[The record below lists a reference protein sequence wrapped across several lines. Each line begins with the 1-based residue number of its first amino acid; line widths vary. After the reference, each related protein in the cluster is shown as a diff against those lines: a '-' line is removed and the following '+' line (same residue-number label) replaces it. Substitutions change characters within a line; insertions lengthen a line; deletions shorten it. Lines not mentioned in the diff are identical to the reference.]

1 MDWSTLLVSAAVSAL
16 VGALV
21 SIAAVSQTT
30 VRQRRAER
38 RDEALLAL
46 KRVVMPLRMDL
57 RLFELRVR
65 TGNKRTAER
74 SHVDDHRLATAVL
87 DTTEDMGRLRSLLV
101 RRRCRRVFGEYW
113 TTLAEEMPYADDTL
127 GSAVVPALFGAP
139 RLVESGALKSSPM
152 DGLFHRAFMEDPGNR
167 EHAQLRRELRRLSAG
182 W

>member
-1 MDWSTLLVSAAVSAL
+1 MDWSTVILSAAVSAV

-21 SIAAVSQTT
+21 SLAAVSQTT

-46 KRVVMPLRMDL
+46 KKIVVPLRLDL
-57 RLFELRVR
+57 RLYELGVR

-87 DTTEDMGRLRSLLV
+87 DSTENMGKLRSALV

-113 TTLAEEMPYADDTL
+113 ATLAEEMPYADDSL
-127 GSAVVPALFGAP
+127 GSAVVPALLGAP
-139 RLVESGALKSSPM
+139 MLLESGALKSSPVA
-152 DGLFHRAFMEDPGNR
+152 GLMHRAYMGDPGSP
-167 EHAQLRRELRRLSAG
+167 EQTQLRRELRRLSAG